1 MLNGILMKNILSS
14 YAKDVKKCWGNVLKH
29 WSEEVNRS
37 RPQKGED
44 KQSGPG
50 DKTGGSL
57 PTLEDFPNIHSRF
70 MQQFDYR
77 Q

>member
-50 DKTGGSL
+50 DKTGVSH
-57 PTLEDFPNIHSRF
+57 FPNIHSRF